1 MSRTV
6 LSIVISSVAA
16 FLPAQEVTWTQDFAA
31 AKAKAKAEQK
41 HLLLDFTGSDW
52 CTWCIRLD
60 DEVFTKEAFAT
71 AVPKDFVLVKLDFP
85 RDESRVSAEVRE
97 QNDTLQQHYGIRGF
111 PTILLTD
118 ADGLPYAQTG
128 YQKGGPE
135 KYVEMLA
142 GLKKQGDTFVAAM
155 QQAATKQ
162 GVERAA
168 ALDAALSALDEELVD
183 AHHLATMQEIVELD
197 ADGKAELKAKYADK
211 VALLAAAKELD
222 REAQA
227 IGKVIGPFMQDG
239 AAEKALAH
247 LEEILKAPKNEVQQ
261 QVALYF
267 KGMVIMDSTEDAKAA
282 IAALEAAKAV
292 RPSSPLVEQIDRM
305 LPQIRKLAEQQGGDD
320 GAK

>member
-6 LSIVISSVAA
+6 LSIVVSSVAA
-16 FLPAQEVTWTQDFAA
+16 LLPAQEVTWTQDFAA

-60 DEVFTKEAFAT
+60 EEVFSQEAFAN
-71 AVPKDFVLVKLDFP
+71 AAPKDFVLVKLDYP
-85 RDESRVSAEVRE
+85 RDESRVTAEVRE
-97 QNDTLQQHYGIRGF
+97 QNEALQQHYGIRGY

-118 ADGLPYAQTG
+118 AEGLPYAQTG
-128 YQKGGPE
+128 YQKGGAE
-135 KYVEMLA
+135 KYVEMLT
-142 GLKKQGDTFVAAM
+142 GLKKQGDEFAAAM
-155 QQAATKQ
+155 QRASTKQ

-168 ALDAALSALDEELVD
+168 ALDEALSALDEELVD

-197 ADGKAELKAKYADK
+197 ADGKAELKTKYAEK
-211 VALLAAAKELD
+211 VATLTAAKELD

-227 IGKVIGPFMQDG
+227 IGKAIGPFMQDG
-239 AAEKALAH
+239 HPEKALAH

-261 QVALYF
+261 QLALYF

-292 RPSSPLVEQIDRM
+292 RPSSPLVQQIDRM
-305 LPQIRKLAEQQGGDD
+305 LPQIRKLAEQQGSGDD
-320 GAK
+320 AK